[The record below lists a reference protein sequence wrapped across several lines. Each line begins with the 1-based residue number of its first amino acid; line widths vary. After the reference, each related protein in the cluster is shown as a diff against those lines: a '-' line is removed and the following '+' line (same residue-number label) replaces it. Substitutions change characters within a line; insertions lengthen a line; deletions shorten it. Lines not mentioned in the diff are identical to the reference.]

1 MYAFL
6 ENGSLLS
13 DLNLARLLEGTESL
27 AASRFVEA
35 RQKVNPL
42 QNACWANIAGARV
55 MFDGAD
61 SPLTQS
67 FELGVHKIPTE
78 KEWEQLEAF
87 LTDRGAPV
95 FHEVSPMVP
104 MELATTLGNRGYR
117 PIEWT
122 SVMYRSL
129 NTPLPARKAGTA
141 EFEIEVVSGDGFD
154 SWVDLSARGWNADP
168 QTDAF
173 LRAFGEVAA
182 RAEGNYAM
190 TAKLAGQPVATG
202 SLFLDGQVCL
212 LSGASTIPEA
222 RNRGA
227 QSALFRARMQLAAEK
242 GAVLAMMCAQP
253 GTPSQRNAQRNGFHI
268 AYTRTKW
275 HLNPA
280 TG

>member
-1 MYAFL
+1 MYDFL

-13 DLNLARLLEGTESL
+13 DLNLARLLEATESL
-27 AASRFVEA
+27 ASSRFVEA
-35 RQKVNPL
+35 RQKTNPRR
-42 QNACWANIAGARV
+42 NACWANIAGARV

-67 FELGVHKIPTE
+67 FELGIHKIPTDD
-78 KEWEQLEAF
+78 EWEQLETF
-87 LTDRGAPV
+87 LTGRGAPV

-104 MELATTLGNRGYR
+104 MEMATMLGNRGYR

-122 SVMYRSL
+122 NVMYRSL
-129 NTPLPARKAGTA
+129 NTLLPARKEGSA
-141 EFEIEVVSGDGFD
+141 EFDIEVVSGGGFD
-154 SWVDLSARGWNADP
+154 AWADLSAEGWNVDP
-168 QTDAF
+168 QTNAF
-173 LRAFGEVAA
+173 LRAFGQVAA
-182 RAEGNYAM
+182 RTVGNYAL
-190 TAKLAGQPVATG
+190 TAKLAGKPVATG

-212 LSGASTIPEA
+212 LAGASTIPEA

-227 QSALFRARMQLAAEK
+227 QSALFQARMQLAAEM
-242 GAVLAMMCAQP
+242 GAMLAMMCAQP

-275 HLNPA
+275 HLIPA